1 MKGDNRKGKDLSAWT
16 RRFLVVPICMTLWG
30 ILVAASPPNRQ
41 VAVEID
47 TQQAGSSLP
56 WQFFGYDKFLGG
68 QTNILQGAF
77 DEQTVRLE
85 KGPRINR
92 ARFQTQTRK
101 FDSDPGLAM
110 QNILLR
116 PTFVETAGDR
126 SKVKVEPANAF
137 HSKEDDRLA
146 GVPPVLAPFV
156 TNDGA
161 DVLATAYAPTDPYHP
176 PTTPWDR
183 LLQIDT
189 GRFVPPMT
197 KGDHDW
203 MNNPLPPRVFFKQE
217 QECLATAIYFEARG
231 ESIKGQA
238 GVAQVILNRVRNPA
252 YPSSVCGV
260 VYQNANWSN
269 RCQFSFA
276 CDGIS
281 DLIVDRRSY
290 RLASDIAMAVSG
302 GKIFLS
308 EVASST
314 HYYANYVNP
323 KWAGAMETMVQIGS
337 HLFLRT
343 YDGSWGSI

>member
-1 MKGDNRKGKDLSAWT
+1 MKWDSRKGTRPSAWT
-16 RRFLVVPICMTLWG
+16 RRILVVPICMTLWG
-30 ILVAASPPNRQ
+30 ILVAASPTDRQ
-41 VAVEID
+41 FAVELD
-47 TQQAGSSLP
+47 TRQASAIFPL
-56 WQFFGYDKFLGG
+56 QYFGYANFSGV
-68 QTNILQGAF
+68 QPNTLQGTF
-77 DEQTVRLE
+77 DEQTIRLK
-85 KGPRINR
+85 KGSRIN
-92 ARFQTQTRK
+92 QTAFKTNTKQP
-101 FDSDPGLAM
+101 DSEPSLAT
-110 QNILLR
+110 QNFLLR
-116 PTFVETAGDR
+116 PTLASTAGDR
-126 SKVKVEPANAF
+126 SIVNFEPASVF
-137 HSKEDDRLA
+137 HSPEDDRLA

-189 GRFVPPMT
+189 GRFVPPMS
-197 KGDHDW
+197 KGDHGW
-203 MNNPLPPRVFFKQE
+203 MNNPLPPKVFSRQE

-252 YPSSVCGV
+252 YPSSICGV
-260 VYQNANWSN
+260 VYQNADWSN

-276 CDGIS
+276 CDGIP
-281 DLIVDRRSY
+281 DLITDRGSY

-302 GKIFLS
+302 GKIFLP

-323 KWAGAMETMVQIGS
+323 KWARAMETMAQIGS